1 MSKLFVI
8 VDQSLSKR
16 QQFVQGAHAVAQH
29 LVDFPNSPWKNKS
42 LVMLKTKDLQHYIKL
57 LSKRD
62 INFSHFVEPYYNGM
76 TTSLSALNIENL
88 VASLKL
94 I

>member
-1 MSKLFVI
+1 MTKLYVI

-29 LVDFPNSPWKNKS
+29 LVDFPDSAWKNGS
-42 LVMLKTKDLQHYIKL
+42 LVMLKTKDLKQYMDKCTDNNVVYSDFI
-57 LSKRD
+57 
-62 INFSHFVEPYYNGM
+62 EPYYDNM
-76 TTSLSALNIENL
+76 ITAFSALNIGLIVDE
-88 VASLKL
+88 LKL